1 MYTTSICG
9 YFILG
14 LNSLCIVY
22 GYGDCVNEFKTRK
35 SKIQIKD
42 KIEPQLYHT
51 IHYIFSLSTS

>member
-51 IHYIFSLSTS
+51 IH